1 MATDPEAQLRLGQL
15 HIVLSKLLP
24 YNAEWIEQYIAEQ
37 VDAAEAA
44 AREPLEQEI
53 TRLKGHRS
61 ESACVSGSHLYDWLR
76 DESRLAPTR
85 IDIINLFEDVERDA
99 HARGVAEARE
109 EDCKAL
115 CVFCEGGIEVHPP
128 PMQDTWRKLPC
139 WWHKTGSDGLPT
151 RCAASPIRAL
161 SAPSCSG
168 DCGREVD
175 EDGRQIHE
183 PGCAMGREKG

>member
-1 MATDPEAQLRLGQL
+1 MPTDPEAQVSVG
-15 HIVLSKLLP
+15 
-24 YNAEWIEQYIAEQ
+24 EQ
-37 VDAAEAA
+37 VEVAIWRRWFEYLQKRQFNPGGPLLSAADQMAFYEIAQPMIRDAEAA

-99 HARGVAEARE
+99 HARGVADARE

-139 WWHKTGSDGLPT
+139 WWHKTG
-151 RCAASPIRAL
+151 
-161 SAPSCSG
+161 
-168 DCGREVD
+168 
-175 EDGRQIHE
+175 
-183 PGCAMGREKG
+183 CAMGREKG